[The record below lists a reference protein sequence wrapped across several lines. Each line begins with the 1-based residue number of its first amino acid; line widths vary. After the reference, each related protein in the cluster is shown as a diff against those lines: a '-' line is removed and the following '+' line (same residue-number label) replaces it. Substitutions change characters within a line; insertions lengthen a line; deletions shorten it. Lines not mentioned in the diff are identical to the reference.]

1 MSNGAQLKLIF
12 TGLLLIALICLAF
25 WGTVRISAI
34 HKEIKSVK
42 GEVAQL
48 KNKEISLKEKDL
60 EFKKYKVDFE
70 AISAQFVDSRDPR
83 NFLKFI
89 NDEEANNGVDIRHSV
104 ASPPAG
110 PLVLA
115 MSCIGPWQNCLHF
128 LYHLENAP
136 WLIEVSDLSAQ
147 HNSSNDQASLN
158 FKLAVMTK

>member
-1 MSNGAQLKLIF
+1 MSKGAPLKLIF
-12 TGLLLIALICLAF
+12 SGLLLFALIGLAF
-25 WGTVRISAI
+25 WGIVKVSAI

-60 EFKKYKVDFE
+60 ELKKYKTDF
-70 AISAQFVDSRDPR
+70 ATIGNQFVDSRDPR

-89 NDEEANNGVDIRHSV
+89 NDEEVNNSVDVRHSV
-104 ASPPAG
+104 ASPPTG

-128 LYHLENAP
+128 VYHLENAP

-147 HNSSNDQASLN
+147 YNASNDQMSLN